1 MNRLAPHEG
10 GAGMRGVAGVMALV
24 LAEAVAGAAA
34 FLWLS
39 PLWGE
44 VKRGFFKL
52 LGAIL
57 SSLAALTWFSVDAA
71 VLARYANADVLR
83 GSAAAAT
90 LATILWTV
98 LLFLRQ
104 HRAARAVG
112 LLSVPAWLNVLLW
125 MGGAGRQ
132 SVGLSL
138 FQLAAGAALLGA
150 ATDGL
155 LLGHWY
161 LTDRRLPRR
170 PIDRI
175 TTLLLV
181 AIPVVAAAV
190 FSAGFSGVEDSTAIN
205 PLLTAGALAP
215 WIALG
220 MVAATALIAALAK
233 AVLKGE
239 RASAVQSATGFYY
252 LAVVTAF
259 TAEVAVKTR
268 FLESALGAAAT
279 G

>member
-1 MNRLAPHEG
+1 MT
-10 GAGMRGVAGVMALV
+10 GVAGVMALV
-24 LAEAVAGAAA
+24 LAETMAGATL
-34 FLWLS
+34 FLWVS
-39 PLWGE
+39 PLWTE

-57 SSLAALTWFSVDAA
+57 T
-71 VLARYANADVLR
+71 VLAVFTWLSVEAGVIGSGGFAESEILR
-83 GSAAAAT
+83 ATTLVAGGAT
-90 LATILWTV
+90 LLWTV
-98 LLFLRQ
+98 LLFARQ
-104 HRAARAVG
+104 QSAGRVVG
-112 LLSVPAWLNVLLW
+112 LLSVPAWMAVLVW

-132 SVGLSL
+132 SYPLAL
-138 FQLAAGAALLGA
+138 FQLAAGAALLGS

-161 LTDRRLPRR
+161 LTDRKLPRG
-170 PIDRI
+170 PIDRM
-175 TTLLLV
+175 TTILL
-181 AIPVVAAAV
+181 ISVVAAAAAV
-190 FSAGFSGVEDSTAIN
+190 ISAGFSGVETSTSIN

-220 MVAATALIAALAK
+220 MVVATALIAVMVR

-268 FLESALGAAAT
+268 FLGTPGGGPIAPG
-279 G
+279 

>member
-1 MNRLAPHEG
+1 MT
-10 GAGMRGVAGVMALV
+10 GVAGVMALV
-24 LAEAVAGAAA
+24 LAEAVAGTTL
-34 FLWLS
+34 FLWMS
-39 PLWGE
+39 PLWNE

-57 SSLAALTWFSVDAA
+57 TVLAGLTWLSVDAA
-71 VLARYANADVLR
+71 VLGRFPSGDVLQVTTL
-83 GSAAAAT
+83 GAT
-90 LATILWTV
+90 GATALWTV
-98 LLFLRQ
+98 LLFARQ
-104 HRAARAVG
+104 QAAARVVG
-112 LLSVPAWLNVLLW
+112 KLSVPAWVAVLVW

-132 SVGLSL
+132 SYGLAL
-138 FQLAAGAALLGA
+138 FQLAAGVALLGA

-161 LTDRRLPRR
+161 LTDRKLARG
-170 PIDRI
+170 PINRM
-175 TTLLLV
+175 TTILMV
-181 AIPVVAAAV
+181 SVVLAAV
-190 FSAGFSGVEDSTAIN
+190 AVISAGFSGVQASAAIN

-220 MVAATALIAALAK
+220 MVVATALIAGVVK

-268 FLESALGAAAT
+268 FLDTPG
-279 G
+279 GPVH

>member
-1 MNRLAPHEG
+1 MT
-10 GAGMRGVAGVMALV
+10 GVAGVMALV
-24 LAEAVAGAAA
+24 LAETVAGATL
-34 FLWLS
+34 FLWVS
-39 PLWGE
+39 PLWNE

-57 SSLAALTWFSVDAA
+57 TLLAVLTWFSVDAA
-71 VLARYANADVLR
+71 LVGPR
-83 GSAAAAT
+83 GFVNSDIVRASTLAAAGLTA
-90 LATILWTV
+90 LWTV
-98 LLFLRQ
+98 VLFARQ
-104 HRAARAVG
+104 PGAARILG
-112 LLSVPAWLNVLLW
+112 LLSVPAWLNVLFW

-132 SVGLSL
+132 SFAVAL

-161 LTDRRLPRR
+161 LTDRKLPRG
-170 PIDRI
+170 PIDRM
-175 TTLLLV
+175 TTILIVSV
-181 AIPVVAAAV
+181 AVSAIAV
-190 FSAGFSGVEDSTAIN
+190 ISAGFSGVETSTSIN

-220 MVAATALIAALAK
+220 MVVATALIAGVVK

-268 FLESALGAAAT
+268 FLDTPG
-279 G
+279 GPVH

>member
-1 MNRLAPHEG
+1 VT
-10 GAGMRGVAGVMALV
+10 GVAGVMALV
-24 LAEAVAGAAA
+24 LAETVAGATL
-34 FLWLS
+34 FLWAS
-39 PLWGE
+39 PLWTE

-57 SSLAALTWFSVDAA
+57 TVLSGLTWLSVDAGL
-71 VLARYANADVLR
+71 VGPRGFVNSDILR
-83 GSAAAAT
+83 ATTLAAT
-90 LATILWTV
+90 VATALWTV
-98 LLFLRQ
+98 LLFTRQ
-104 HRAARAVG
+104 RSVARVVG
-112 LLSVPAWLNVLLW
+112 LLSVPAWLAVLVW

-132 SVGLSL
+132 PYGLAL

-161 LTDRRLPRR
+161 LTDRKLPRG
-170 PIDRI
+170 PINRM
-175 TTLLLV
+175 TTILV
-181 AIPVVAAAV
+181 ASVAIAAIAV
-190 FSAGFSGVEDSTAIN
+190 ISAGFSGVETSTSIN

-220 MVAATALIAALAK
+220 MVVATALIAGVVK

-268 FLESALGAAAT
+268 FLDTPG
-279 G
+279 GPVH

>member
-1 MNRLAPHEG
+1 MT
-10 GAGMRGVAGVMALV
+10 GVAGVMALV
-24 LAEAVAGAAA
+24 LAEAAAGATV

-39 PLWGE
+39 PLWNE
-44 VKRGFFKL
+44 VRRGFFEL
-52 LGAIL
+52 LGTVLTVLAIL
-57 SSLAALTWFSVDAA
+57 AWLSVDAGTVQRFA
-71 VLARYANADVLR
+71 NGGLLRASTLGAAIATAGWTILAFARQP
-83 GSAAAAT
+83 AAAR
-90 LATILWTV
+90 I
-98 LLFLRQ
+98 
-104 HRAARAVG
+104 VG
-112 LLSVPAWLNVLLW
+112 LLSVPVWLAVLVW

-132 SVGLSL
+132 AFPVAL

-161 LTDRRLPRR
+161 LTDRQLPRA

-175 TTLLLV
+175 TTALL
-181 AIPVVAAAV
+181 ASVVAAGVAV
-190 FSAGFSGVEDSTAIN
+190 VSAGFSGVESSTSIN

-220 MVAATALIAALAK
+220 MVLATALIAVLVK
-233 AVLKGE
+233 AILRGE

-259 TAEVAVKTR
+259 TAEVAVNTR
-268 FLESALGAAAT
+268 FLAPGGPST

>member
-1 MNRLAPHEG
+1 
-10 GAGMRGVAGVMALV
+10 MALV
-24 LAEAVAGAAA
+24 LAETVAGATL
-34 FLWLS
+34 FLWVS
-39 PLWGE
+39 PLWTE

-57 SSLAALTWFSVDAA
+57 TVLAGLTWLSVDAA
-71 VLARYANADVLR
+71 VLVRFPSGDVLR
-83 GSAAAAT
+83 ATALMAAGAT
-90 LATILWTV
+90 ALWTV
-98 LLFLRQ
+98 LLFARQ
-104 HRAARAVG
+104 QAAARVVG
-112 LLSVPAWLNVLLW
+112 LLSVPAWLAVLVW
-125 MGGAGRQ
+125 MSGAGRQ
-132 SVGLSL
+132 SYGLAL

-150 ATDGL
+150 VTDGL

-161 LTDRRLPRR
+161 LTDRKLPRG
-170 PIDRI
+170 PINRM
-175 TTLLLV
+175 TTILMV
-181 AIPVVAAAV
+181 SVVLAAAAV
-190 FSAGFSGVEDSTAIN
+190 ISAGFSGVQASAAIN

-220 MVAATALIAALAK
+220 MVVATALIAGMVK

-268 FLESALGAAAT
+268 FLDTPG
-279 G
+279 GPIR